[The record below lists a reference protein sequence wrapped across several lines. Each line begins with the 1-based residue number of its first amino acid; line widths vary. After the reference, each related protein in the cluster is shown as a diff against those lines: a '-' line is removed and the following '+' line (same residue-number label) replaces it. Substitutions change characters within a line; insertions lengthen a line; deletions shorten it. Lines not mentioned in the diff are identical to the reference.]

1 MTNQQPMIKFFRKI
15 RQNLLSE
22 GKTGKYLKYAL
33 GEIILVVI
41 GILIALQIN
50 NWNELRKDEI
60 KEQVILKQLQE
71 DYRVNLLQLEQKI
84 DIREKMI
91 TSALRLLRAFDNPV
105 EIVRDSVIKDLAEL
119 RNDPTFDPIQNDL
132 TNSDNLRLIR
142 NQKLKRLLSNWS
154 SDVIAVIEI
163 EKNWSKLV
171 IEQYDPIISDLGIGR
186 YMYNSWMNDVNH
198 NWLLDKNAK
207 DYKEEIGTS
216 RFHTTLNEI
225 INSKNLESIISASIV
240 ICKGAN
246 LQSEALRLRILEIL
260 DLIENEVKK

>member
-186 YMYNSWMNDVNH
+186 DMYNSWMNDVNH